1 MESRLKKSRL
11 RQRWSIANFGA
22 FSMDDTEELVDINT
36 EKYQADTLERSH
48 CTNYPESVT
57 SATNMAGRTDDE
69 NGPER
74 IGPFSRTEL

>member
-1 MESRLKKSRL
+1 
-11 RQRWSIANFGA
+11 
-22 FSMDDTEELVDINT
+22 MDDTEELVDINA

-48 CTNYPESVT
+48 CTNYLESVT

-74 IGPFSRTEL
+74 IGPFSRTELWIREYPPVKPSAFASWRC